1 MCLPRARPLSC
12 PTLTVSR
19 RLTPLPLPECE
30 SACAILLTRLP
41 PNITPRRGCLAR
53 TVRMEPISRG
63 HTLMVHRKPPR
74 ARARH
79 CRANLSRSACHLPPW
94 IPGDGRHPAQ
104 PPHGF
109 PAQEHRESY
118 PYSGELPVSCQNTKI
133 PTGCFPTYPY
143 SLSSPPTPSLPAAP
157 GAGRDGR
164 LGGCMR
170 AQRAVGA
177 R

>member
-63 HTLMVHRKPPR
+63 HTLMVHRKPPAHARRVAGPNSCDQLATLPPKFPDLVIYSSISPPFYGSGAGAARVDGTRWGICAFSAGADASVYSWVPPKPACARGSRYKRVLR
-74 ARARH
+74 ARGGVLV
-79 CRANLSRSACHLPPW
+79 LSDAGCAS
-94 IPGDGRHPAQ
+94 GR
-104 PPHGF
+104 
-109 PAQEHRESY
+109 
-118 PYSGELPVSCQNTKI
+118 
-133 PTGCFPTYPY
+133 
-143 SLSSPPTPSLPAAP
+143 
-157 GAGRDGR
+157 
-164 LGGCMR
+164 
-170 AQRAVGA
+170 
-177 R
+177 